1 MPHPEPFDYLLVG
14 GGLQN
19 ALIALAVLQRD
30 AGARVGLVERGAALG
45 GNHLWCFHGL
55 DLSEAGRTLVA
66 PLVVQRWGGY
76 TVRFPG
82 FERQLAT
89 PYAAVSSERL
99 ADHVARVFA
108 AHPRTRLLLGRQVEH
123 VHAKSVILDGAEELR
138 GRVVIDARGP
148 EAFDRERE
156 PVIGYQKFVGL
167 ELELEEPST
176 LSEPLV
182 MDATVHQED
191 GFRFVYTLPLSPTR
205 VLVED
210 TYFADGPALD
220 VPTLRT
226 RALRYARALGLQISR
241 IHREE
246 SGVLPLPSVARR
258 SRAGS
263 PFRAGYAG
271 GWFHPTTGYSFPIAA
286 RLALHVA
293 RTTPDTLFDA
303 GFRALESEHARQQ
316 RFACLLNRLL
326 FQAVAPDARRN
337 VLERFYRLPEAS
349 IARFYALSTTAFDRA
364 RIVCG
369 RPPRGLSI
377 SRAFSKGL
385 LQ

>member
-1 MPHPEPFDYLLVG
+1 MPDTEPFDYLLVG

-30 AGARVGLVERGAALG
+30 AGARVGLVERGPTLG

-55 DLSEAGRTLVA
+55 DLSEAGQRLVA
-66 PLVVQRWGGY
+66 PLVVQRWDGY

-99 ADHVARVFA
+99 AAHVASVFA
-108 AHPRTRLLLGRQVEH
+108 AHPRSRLLLGRHVEQVSAQSM
-123 VHAKSVILDGAEELR
+123 VLDGGEALH

-148 EAFDRERE
+148 EAFDPERE
-156 PVIGYQKFVGL
+156 LVIGYQKFVGL
-167 ELELEEPST
+167 ELELEQPTT
-176 LSEPLV
+176 LSAPIV
-182 MDATVHQED
+182 MDATVRQED
-191 GFRFVYTLPLSPTR
+191 GFRFVYALPLSPTR

-226 RALRYARALGLQISR
+226 RALSYAQQLGLAISR
-241 IHREE
+241 IQREE
-246 SGVLPLPSVARR
+246 SGVLPLPSAAPA
-258 SRAGS
+258 SRPGS

-293 RTTPDTLFDA
+293 RTTPETLFDSS
-303 GFRALESEHARQQ
+303 FRALASEHARQQ

-326 FQAVAPDARRN
+326 FQAVPPDARRN

-369 RPPRGLSI
+369 RPPRGLSL